1 VANVPVP
8 DNVNREPSAANR
20 SSRRAMTADELQAP
34 RPPSAKIER
43 VVIDEIYVSG
53 RRRSIDPAKV
63 AQLADSMKLLGLLQ
77 PITVREEGRRI
88 CMVAGRLRLAAAE
101 SLGWTHV
108 DAVFLRGDTV
118 RMRLAEIA
126 ENLHRVELTRLERG
140 ELEAEW
146 VRLTA
151 EQEVSGKDFQKPQGG
166 RPEGGTSKAARELP
180 IPGKTDDSKRKH
192 LDDSIKINSMS
203 AEAKAAAREVGL
215 DNNRTALIAAAK
227 ETGPKKQVEA
237 LKERAKVKAL
247 RATAKAAR
255 VPSDPARKEWH
266 RFCDAFDKWGDLPEE
281 SQKRFLIR
289 MLDRDVTSI
298 AEKVEGW
305 LSELG
310 FTRNADCGA
319 RSISDLQAE
328 NRRLGDRIAE
338 LGSENHRLAD
348 RVAELEAELP
358 SPKSKAE
365 RPAAAN
371 DCLDPERVAVQ
382 FKADWAAK

>member
-1 VANVPVP
+1 MSEKDDGAPPRSADQDAAAPGATKPVLERIALDDVFVP
-8 DNVNREPSAANR
+8 E
-20 SSRRAMTADELQAP
+20 
-34 RPPSAKIER
+34 
-43 VVIDEIYVSG
+43 G
-53 RRRSIDPAKV
+53 RRPVDQEKV
-63 AQLADSMKLLGLLQ
+63 AKLADGMTQLGLLQ
-77 PITVREEGRRI
+77 PILITYSEGGRI
-88 CMVAGRLRLAAAE
+88 RLVAGAYRLAAARK
-101 SLGWTHV
+101 LGWSHINAAFV
-108 DAVFLRGDTV
+108 DGNDV
-118 RMRLAEIA
+118 RLRLAEIA

-237 LKERAKVKAL
+237 LKERAKVKAP

-289 MLDRDVTSI
+289 MLDRAVTST

-310 FTRNADCGA
+310 FTRNAECSA
-319 RSISDLQAE
+319 RSFGDLQAE

-382 FKADWAAK
+382 FKAD